1 VHNRI
6 RNTLD
11 EQQAD
16 DQMGFRSKRGTD
28 DALIV
33 LESVVG
39 KCIEFNIPLWFVS
52 LDLRMAFDRIEWP
65 QLFSALEDQPRGY
78 RSLPNQLYGGQ
89 CGFLA
94 SGDTFPILRGFRQ
107 GDILSPLL
115 FNAGLE
121 QAVRRW
127 KLRLRSHGIKIDDN
141 ERLTNVRFAADLIIY
156 AHSAGELSE
165 SLSMLAEELR
175 NIGLELNAEKT
186 KIFTNDSKIYH
197 SEKPI
202 HVDAA
207 QTKID
212 VVRARDVHKY
222 LGIAIRGDLTY
233 RGKSN
238 LSHRL
243 HVCLDEISSVQGVII
258 EYTRSSFTAAATVRR
273 DRDSVVIV
281 RTRNSAIDCT

>member
-1 VHNRI
+1 MM
-6 RNTLD
+6 
-11 EQQAD
+11 
-16 DQMGFRSKRGTD
+16 QMGFRSKRGTD

-52 LDLRMAFDRIEWP
+52 LDLRKAFDRIEWP
-65 QLFSALEDQPRGY
+65 QLFSALEDQGLPRGC
-78 RSLPNQLYGGQ
+78 RSLLNQLYGGQ

-94 SGDTFPILRGFRQ
+94 SGDTFPILRGVRQ

-141 ERLTNVRFAADLIIY
+141 ERLTNVRFADDLIIY

-186 KIFTNDSKIYH
+186 KIFTND
-197 SEKPI
+197 
-202 HVDAA
+202 A
-207 QTKID
+207 
-212 VVRARDVHKY
+212 KY
-222 LGIAIRGDLTY
+222 TIRRILYT
-233 RGKSN
+233 SMQP
-238 LSHRL
+238 RL
-243 HVCLDEISSVQGVII
+243 
-258 EYTRSSFTAAATVRR
+258 R
-273 DRDSVVIV
+273 
-281 RTRNSAIDCT
+281 